1 MVAGAAASSLTPTPE
16 SISPQSRM
24 ESLSA
29 STKAKKGALQSGRE
43 DSELRTR
50 GPGPVPAR
58 CSPPCDP
65 EQVTRAEPQVE
76 KEMQVIVPSLP
87 TPGLF

>member
-1 MVAGAAASSLTPTPE
+1 MAAGAVAGSLAPTPE
-16 SISPQSRM
+16 SIAPQSRM
-24 ESLSA
+24 ESLSS

-50 GPGPVPAR
+50 GPGPVPA
-58 CSPPCDP
+58 CCLPLCDP
-65 EQVTRAEPQVE
+65 EQVTQAEPQVE
-76 KEMQVIVPSLP
+76 KDMEVIVPSLP